1 MVDSIFD
8 RPMFGTPGTSE
19 EVDKAIHKAGIAPP
33 KNETVNQF
41 PQYSYDQI
49 YDDSF
54 VPFDEA
60 GIKTLLSTYVE
71 PDAIREAYA
80 EYKGQPKTAADF
92 AAEYDAFTPDVADP
106 DSNFKFENYLALA
119 RLGLG
124 LMQPTPGGAIA
135 PAVSKAGENF
145 LGDLAAIN
153 ERKRQQKAQ
162 LRQEEKED
170 EVAKRQYILSALKE
184 QQDLR
189 DSQEYDLFMKV
200 LQFNMD
206 SDQGNVKFRQELAKQ
221 NFAYKYDVDL
231 KAIENNAKL
240 IAERLKQDPKVFALK
255 PEGIDQSVRYVSG
268 FIGVDPEDNIKKPFI
283 PETVDTPDGPK
294 VVYKPAPLD
303 AVAATFNMTGDG
315 ALKQDIKLQIAQ
327 AEKINTGNQALAFI
341 EDIKLSI
348 AENRARVGLPGA
360 VKKVLQNVK
369 GTILDVADVLVAN
382 QLIDQDAYEAA
393 KSKIETSVFNDLA
406 SQYSTANPQ
415 RSGVDFYSDLESEEA
430 KIYQEFFVKPRQNY
444 DPALAANEIKLNSIY
459 YALARARKPTGRLNV
474 DDIKNA
480 KQSLQLYN
488 LDTSSDTVITALQSI
503 EYELRGFVDAQRNIY
518 EANNFN
524 EEFLFN
530 YKPERFHVT
539 VDLEATAP
547 GEVDALDPYANL
559 PEGVK

>member
-1 MVDSIFD
+1 MVDSIFN
-8 RPMFGTPGTSE
+8 RPMFSMGGSE
-19 EVDKAIHKAGIAPP
+19 DEDKAIDRAGIAPP
-33 KNETVNQF
+33 KNEIVNKF

-60 GIKTLLSTYVE
+60 GIRTLMSTYVE
-71 PDAIREAYA
+71 PDAIREAYS
-80 EYKGQPKTAADF
+80 EYKGKPKTAADF

-240 IAERLKQDPKVFALK
+240 IAERFKQDPKVFALK
-255 PEGIDQSVRYVSG
+255 PEGIDQSVKYVSG
-268 FIGVDPEDNIKKPFI
+268 FIGVDPEDGIKKPFI
-283 PETVDTPDGPK
+283 PEEVDGK
-294 VVYKPAPLD
+294 IIYKPAPLD

-406 SQYSTANPQ
+406 SQYGTANPQ

-524 EEFLFN
+524 DEFLFN

-547 GEVDALDPYANL
+547 DEVDALDPYANL

>member
-1 MVDSIFD
+1 MVDSIFN
-8 RPMFGTPGTSE
+8 RPMFSMGGSE
-19 EVDKAIHKAGIAPP
+19 DEDKAIDRAGIAPP
-33 KNETVNQF
+33 KNETVNKF

-60 GIKTLLSTYVE
+60 GIRTLMSTYVE
-71 PDAIREAYA
+71 PDAIREAYS

-135 PAVSKAGENF
+135 PAISKAGENF

-240 IAERLKQDPKVFALK
+240 IAERFKQDPKVFALK
-255 PEGIDQSVRYVSG
+255 PEGIDQSVKYVSG
-268 FIGVDPEDNIKKPFI
+268 FIGVDPADGIKKPFI
-283 PETVDTPDGPK
+283 PKEVDGK
-294 VVYKPAPLD
+294 VIYEPAPLD

>member
-8 RPMFGTPGTSE
+8 RPMFSMGGSE
-19 EVDKAIHKAGIAPP
+19 EEDKAIDRAGIAPP
-33 KNETVNQF
+33 KNETVNKF

-60 GIKTLLSTYVE
+60 GIRTLMSTYVE
-71 PDAIREAYA
+71 PDAIRQAYS
-80 EYKGQPKTAADF
+80 EYKGKPKTAADF

-106 DSNFKFENYLALA
+106 ESNFKFENYLALA

-135 PAVSKAGENF
+135 PAISKAGENF

-162 LRQEEKED
+162 LRKEEKAD
-170 EVAKRQYILSALKE
+170 EAAKRQYILSALKE

-206 SDQGNVKFRQELAKQ
+206 SDQGNIAFRRELAKQ

-231 KAIENNAKL
+231 KAIENNARL
-240 IAERLKQDPKVFALK
+240 IRERLEQDPKVFALK
-255 PEGIDQSVRYVSG
+255 PDGMDQSVRYVSG
-268 FIGVDPEDNIKKPFI
+268 FIGVDPEDGIKKPFI

-303 AVAATFNMTGDG
+303 AVAATFNMTGDS
-315 ALKQDIKLQIAQ
+315 ALKEDVKLQIAQ

-382 QLIDQDAYEAA
+382 ELIDQDAYEAA

-503 EYELRGFVDAQRNIY
+503 EYELRGFVDAQRKIY
-518 EANNFN
+518 DANNFN

-530 YKPERFHVT
+530 YKPERFHIT

-559 PEGVK
+559 PEDVK

>member
-1 MVDSIFD
+1 MVDSVFD

-19 EVDKAIHKAGIAPP
+19 EVDKAIDKKFKASAPS
-33 KNETVNQF
+33 KNEMSNQF

-60 GIKTLLSTYVE
+60 GIKTLFSTYTS
-71 PDAIREAYA
+71 PDAIRSAYS
-80 EYKGQPKTAADF
+80 EYAGKPKTAAEF
-92 AAEYDAFTPDVADP
+92 GAEYDAFTPDVAEP
-106 DSNFKFENYLALA
+106 DTNFKFENYLALA

-153 ERKRQQKAQ
+153 ERKRKQKEI

-170 EVAKRQYILSALKE
+170 EVAKRQYVLNALKE

-206 SDQGNVKFRQELAKQ
+206 SDQGNIAFRRELAKQ
-221 NFAYKYDVDL
+221 NYAYKYDVDL
-231 KAIENNAKL
+231 MAIENNAKL
-240 IAERLKQDPKVFALK
+240 IKERFEQDPKVFAIK
-255 PEGIDQSVRYVSG
+255 PEGTDQSVKYVSG
-268 FIGVDPEDNIKKPFI
+268 FIGVDPEDGIKKPFI
-283 PETVDTPDGPK
+283 PREVDGK
-294 VVYKPAPLD
+294 VIYEPAPLD

-315 ALKQDIKLQIAQ
+315 ALKEDIKLQIQQ

-341 EDIKLSI
+341 SDIKNSI
-348 AENRARVGLPGA
+348 ADNRARVGLPGA

-382 QLIDQDAYEAA
+382 DLIDQDAYESA

-406 SQYSTANPQ
+406 SQYGAANPQ
-415 RSGVDFYSDLESEEA
+415 RSGVDFYSDLESDEA

-474 DDIKNA
+474 DDIRNA

-503 EYELRGFVDAQRNIY
+503 EYELKGFVDAQRKIY
-518 EANNFN
+518 DANNFN

-530 YKPERFHVT
+530 YKPERFHVN
-539 VDLEATAP
+539 VDLPANQDVAP
-547 GEVDALDPYANL
+547 ADALDPYANL
-559 PEGVK
+559 PEEIE

>member
-8 RPMFGTPGTSE
+8 RPMFSMGGSE
-19 EVDKAIHKAGIAPP
+19 EEDKAIDRAGIAPP
-33 KNETVNQF
+33 KNETVNKF

-60 GIKTLLSTYVE
+60 GIRTLMSTYVE
-71 PDAIREAYA
+71 PDAIREAYS
-80 EYKGQPKTAADF
+80 EYKGKPKTAADF

-106 DSNFKFENYLALA
+106 ESNFKFENYLALA

-135 PAVSKAGENF
+135 PAISKAGENF

-162 LRQEEKED
+162 LRKEEKAD
-170 EVAKRQYILSALKE
+170 EAAKRQYILSALKE

-206 SDQGNVKFRQELAKQ
+206 SDQGNIAFRRELAKQ

-231 KAIENNAKL
+231 KAIENNARL
-240 IAERLKQDPKVFALK
+240 IRERLEQDPKVFALK
-255 PEGIDQSVRYVSG
+255 PDGMDQSVRYVSG
-268 FIGVDPEDNIKKPFI
+268 FIGVDPEDGIKKPFI

-303 AVAATFNMTGDG
+303 AVAATFNMTGDS
-315 ALKQDIKLQIAQ
+315 ALKEDVKLQIAQ

-382 QLIDQDAYEAA
+382 ELIDQDAYEAA

-503 EYELRGFVDAQRNIY
+503 EYELRGFVDAQRKIY
-518 EANNFN
+518 DANNFN

-530 YKPERFHVT
+530 YKPERFHIT

-559 PEGVK
+559 PEDVK

>member
-1 MVDSIFD
+1 MVESIFN
-8 RPMFGTPGTSE
+8 RPMFSMGGSE
-19 EVDKAIHKAGIAPP
+19 EEDKAIDKAGIAPP

-92 AAEYDAFTPDVADP
+92 AAEYDAFTPDVADA

-135 PAVSKAGENF
+135 PAISKAGENF

-170 EVAKRQYILSALKE
+170 EVAKRQYILTALKE

-189 DSQEYDLFMKV
+189 NAQEYDLFMKV

-206 SDQGNVKFRQELAKQ
+206 SDQGNIAFRRALAQQ

-231 KAIENNAKL
+231 KAIENNARL
-240 IAERLKQDPKVFALK
+240 IRERFEQDPKVFALK
-255 PEGIDQSVRYVSG
+255 PEGTDQSVRYVSG
-268 FIGVDPEDNIKKPFI
+268 FIGVDPEDGIKKPFI
-283 PETVDTPDGPK
+283 PKEVDGK
-294 VVYKPAPLD
+294 IIYEPAPLD

-315 ALKQDIKLQIAQ
+315 ALKEYIKLQIQQ

-382 QLIDQDAYEAA
+382 DLIDQDAYESA

-406 SQYSTANPQ
+406 SQYGAANPQ
-415 RSGVDFYSDLESEEA
+415 RSGVDFYSDLESDEA

-503 EYELRGFVDAQRNIY
+503 EYELRGFVEAQRKIY
-518 EANNFN
+518 DANNFN

-530 YKPERFHVT
+530 YKPERFHIT

-547 GEVDALDPYANL
+547 GDVDALDPYANL
-559 PEGVK
+559 PEGVE

>member
-19 EVDKAIHKAGIAPP
+19 EVDKAIDKAGIAPP

-60 GIKTLLSTYVE
+60 GIRTLMATYVD

-92 AAEYDAFTPDVADP
+92 AAEYDAFTPDVADA

-135 PAVSKAGENF
+135 PAITRAGENF
-145 LGDLAAIN
+145 LGDLASIN

-189 DSQEYDLFMKV
+189 NAQEYDLFMKV

-206 SDQGNVKFRQELAKQ
+206 SDQGNIAFRRALAQQ
-221 NFAYKYDVDL
+221 NYAYKYDVDL
-231 KAIENNAKL
+231 MAIENNAKL
-240 IAERLKQDPKVFALK
+240 IKERFEQDPKVFAIK
-255 PEGIDQSVRYVSG
+255 PEGMDQSVKYVSG
-268 FIGVDPEDNIKKPFI
+268 FIGVDPADGIKKPFI
-283 PETVDTPDGPK
+283 PKEVDGK
-294 VVYKPAPLD
+294 IIYEPAPLD

-315 ALKQDIKLQIAQ
+315 ALKEDIKLQIQQ

-382 QLIDQDAYEAA
+382 DLIDQDAYEAA

-406 SQYSTANPQ
+406 SQYSAANPQ
-415 RSGVDFYSDLESEEA
+415 RSGVDFYSDLESDEA

-503 EYELRGFVDAQRNIY
+503 EYELRGFVEAQRKIY
-518 EANNFN
+518 DANNFN

-547 GEVDALDPYANL
+547 GDVEALDPYANL
-559 PEGVK
+559 PEGVE

>member
-8 RPMFGTPGTSE
+8 RPMFSMGGSE
-19 EVDKAIHKAGIAPP
+19 DEDKAIDRAGIAPP
-33 KNETVNQF
+33 KNETVNKF

-60 GIKTLLSTYVE
+60 GIRTLMSTYVE
-71 PDAIREAYA
+71 PDAIREAYS

-240 IAERLKQDPKVFALK
+240 IAERFKQDPKVFALK
-255 PEGIDQSVRYVSG
+255 PEGIDQSVKYVSG
-268 FIGVDPEDNIKKPFI
+268 FIGVDPADGIKKPFI
-283 PETVDTPDGPK
+283 PKEVDGK
-294 VVYKPAPLD
+294 VIYEPAPLD

-315 ALKQDIKLQIAQ
+315 ALEQDIKLQIAQ

>member
-19 EVDKAIHKAGIAPP
+19 DIDKQIDRAGRAPE
-33 KNETVNQF
+33 KNEITNKF

-54 VPFDEA
+54 MPFDKE
-60 GIKTLLSTYVE
+60 GIATLMQTYTA
-71 PDAIREAYA
+71 PDAIRGAYE
-80 EYKGQPKTAADF
+80 EYAGQPKSAEQF
-92 AAEYDAFTPDVADP
+92 AAEYDALTPDVADP
-106 DSNFKFENYLALA
+106 DTNFKFENYLALA

-135 PAVSKAGENF
+135 PAISKAGENF

-153 ERKRQQKAQ
+153 ERKRQAKLVA
-162 LRQEEKED
+162 RQEEKED
-170 EVAKRQYILSALKE
+170 ERSKREYVLNALKE

-206 SDQGNVKFRQELAKQ
+206 SDQGNIAFRRELAKQ

-240 IAERLKQDPKVFALK
+240 IAERLEQTPKVFALK
-255 PEGIDQSVRYVSG
+255 PQGIDQSVKYVSG
-268 FIGVDPEDNIKKPFI
+268 FIGVDPADGIKKPFI
-283 PETVDTPDGPK
+283 PEEIDGK
-294 VVYKPAPLD
+294 IIYKPAPLD
-303 AVAATFNMTGDG
+303 AVAATFNMTGDN
-315 ALKQDIKLQIAQ
+315 ALKKDIKLQIQQ

-341 EDIKLSI
+341 SDIKLSI

-360 VKKVLQNVK
+360 VTKILQNVK

-382 QLIDQDAYEAA
+382 DVIDGEAYEAA
-393 KSKIETSVFNDLA
+393 KYKIENSVLNDLA
-406 SQYSTANPQ
+406 SQYGSANPE
-415 RSGVDFYSDLESEEA
+415 RSGVDFYSDLESQEA
-430 KIYQEFFVKPRQNY
+430 LIYQEFFVKPRQNY

-474 DDIKNA
+474 DDIRNA

-503 EYELRGFVDAQRNIY
+503 EYELKGFVDAQRNIY
-518 EANNFN
+518 DANNFN

-539 VDLEATAP
+539 VDLPANAATDTD
-547 GEVDALDPYANL
+547 VLDPYANL
-559 PEGVK
+559 PEDIEGG

>member
-1 MVDSIFD
+1 MVESIFN
-8 RPMFGTPGTSE
+8 RPMFSMGGSE
-19 EVDKAIHKAGIAPP
+19 EEDKAIDKAGIAPP

-92 AAEYDAFTPDVADP
+92 AAEYDAFTPDVADA

-135 PAVSKAGENF
+135 PAISRAGENF

-170 EVAKRQYILSALKE
+170 EVAKRQYILTALKE

-189 DSQEYDLFMKV
+189 NAQEYDLFMKV

-206 SDQGNVKFRQELAKQ
+206 SDQGNIAFRRELAKQ

-231 KAIENNAKL
+231 KAIENNARL
-240 IAERLKQDPKVFALK
+240 IRERLEQDPKVFAIK
-255 PEGIDQSVRYVSG
+255 PEGMDQSVRYVSG
-268 FIGVDPEDNIKKPFI
+268 FIGVDPADGIKKPFI
-283 PETVDTPDGPK
+283 PETVNTPDGPK

-303 AVAATFNMTGDG
+303 AVAATFNMTSDS
-315 ALKQDIKLQIAQ
+315 ALKEDVKLQIQQ

-382 QLIDQDAYEAA
+382 ELIDQDAYEAA

-406 SQYSTANPQ
+406 SQYGAANPQ
-415 RSGVDFYSDLESEEA
+415 RSGVDFYSDLESDEA

-503 EYELRGFVDAQRNIY
+503 EYELRGFVEAQRKIY
-518 EANNFN
+518 DANNFN

-539 VDLEATAP
+539 VNLEANAP
-547 GEVDALDPYANL
+547 GDVDALDPYANL
-559 PEGVK
+559 PEGVE

>member
-8 RPMFGTPGTSE
+8 RPMFSMGGSE
-19 EVDKAIHKAGIAPP
+19 EEDKAIDRAGIAPP
-33 KNETVNQF
+33 KNETVNKF

-60 GIKTLLSTYVE
+60 GIRTLMSTYVE
-71 PDAIREAYA
+71 PDAIRQAYS
-80 EYKGQPKTAADF
+80 EYKGKPKTAADF
-92 AAEYDAFTPDVADP
+92 AAEYDAFTPDVADA

-162 LRQEEKED
+162 LRQEEKAD
-170 EVAKRQYILSALKE
+170 EAAKRQYILSALKE

-206 SDQGNVKFRQELAKQ
+206 SDQGNIAFRRELAKQ

-231 KAIENNAKL
+231 KAIENNARL
-240 IAERLKQDPKVFALK
+240 IRERLEQDPKVFALK
-255 PEGIDQSVRYVSG
+255 PDGMDQSVRYVSG
-268 FIGVDPEDNIKKPFI
+268 FIGVDPEDGIKKPFI

-303 AVAATFNMTGDG
+303 AVAATFNMTGDS
-315 ALKQDIKLQIAQ
+315 ALKEDVKLQIQQ

-382 QLIDQDAYEAA
+382 ELIDQDAYEAA

-503 EYELRGFVDAQRNIY
+503 EYELRGFVDAQRKIY
-518 EANNFN
+518 DANNFN

-530 YKPERFHVT
+530 YKPERFHIT

-559 PEGVK
+559 PEDVK

>member
-1 MVDSIFD
+1 MVDSIFN
-8 RPMFGTPGTSE
+8 RPMFSMGGSE
-19 EVDKAIHKAGIAPP
+19 DEDKAIDRAGIAPP
-33 KNETVNQF
+33 KNETVNKF

-60 GIKTLLSTYVE
+60 GIRTLMSTYVE
-71 PDAIREAYA
+71 PDAIREAYS

-135 PAVSKAGENF
+135 PAISKAGENF

-255 PEGIDQSVRYVSG
+255 PKGIDQSVRYVSG
-268 FIGVDPEDNIKKPFI
+268 FIGVDPEDGIKKPFI

-393 KSKIETSVFNDLA
+393 KSKIEMSVFNDLA
-406 SQYSTANPQ
+406 SQYGTANPQ

>member
-8 RPMFGTPGTSE
+8 RPMFSMGGSE
-19 EVDKAIHKAGIAPP
+19 EEDKAIDKAGIAPP

-92 AAEYDAFTPDVADP
+92 AAEYDAFTPDVADA

-135 PAVSKAGENF
+135 PAISRAGENF

-170 EVAKRQYILSALKE
+170 EVAKRQYILTALKE

-189 DSQEYDLFMKV
+189 NAQEYDLFMKV

-206 SDQGNVKFRQELAKQ
+206 SDQGNIAFRRALAQQ

-231 KAIENNAKL
+231 KAIENNARL
-240 IAERLKQDPKVFALK
+240 IAERFKQDPKVFAIK
-255 PEGIDQSVRYVSG
+255 PEGIDQSVKYVSG
-268 FIGVDPEDNIKKPFI
+268 FIGVDPADGIKKPFI
-283 PETVDTPDGPK
+283 PKEVDGK
-294 VVYKPAPLD
+294 IIYEPAPLD

-315 ALKQDIKLQIAQ
+315 ALKEDIKLQIQQ

-382 QLIDQDAYEAA
+382 ELIDQDAYEAA

-406 SQYSTANPQ
+406 SQYGAANPQ
-415 RSGVDFYSDLESEEA
+415 RSGVDFYSDLESDEA

-503 EYELRGFVDAQRNIY
+503 EYELRGFVEAQRKIY
-518 EANNFN
+518 DANNFN

-539 VDLEATAP
+539 VNLEANAP
-547 GEVDALDPYANL
+547 GDVDALDPYANL
-559 PEGVK
+559 PEGVE

>member
-1 MVDSIFD
+1 MVESIFN
-8 RPMFGTPGTSE
+8 RPMFSMGGSE
-19 EVDKAIHKAGIAPP
+19 EEDKAIDKAGIAPP

-92 AAEYDAFTPDVADP
+92 AAEYDAFTPDVADA

-135 PAVSKAGENF
+135 PAISKAGENF

-170 EVAKRQYILSALKE
+170 EVAKRQYILTALKE

-189 DSQEYDLFMKV
+189 NAQEYDLFMKV

-206 SDQGNVKFRQELAKQ
+206 SDQGNIAFRRALAQQ

-231 KAIENNAKL
+231 KAIENNARL
-240 IAERLKQDPKVFALK
+240 IRERFEQDPKVFALK
-255 PEGIDQSVRYVSG
+255 PEGTDQSVRYVSG
-268 FIGVDPEDNIKKPFI
+268 FIGVDPEDGIKKPFI
-283 PETVDTPDGPK
+283 PKEVDGK
-294 VVYKPAPLD
+294 IIYEPAPLD

-315 ALKQDIKLQIAQ
+315 ALKEDIKLQIQQ

-369 GTILDVADVLVAN
+369 GTILDVADVLVADD
-382 QLIDQDAYEAA
+382 LIDQDAYA
-393 KSKIETSVFNDLA
+393 
-406 SQYSTANPQ
+406 
-415 RSGVDFYSDLESEEA
+415 G
-430 KIYQEFFVKPRQNY
+430 
-444 DPALAANEIKLNSIY
+444 
-459 YALARARKPTGRLNV
+459 
-474 DDIKNA
+474 
-480 KQSLQLYN
+480 
-488 LDTSSDTVITALQSI
+488 ALQIS
-503 EYELRGFVDAQRNIY
+503 RVFC
-518 EANNFN
+518 
-524 EEFLFN
+524 
-530 YKPERFHVT
+530 
-539 VDLEATAP
+539 
-547 GEVDALDPYANL
+547 
-559 PEGVK
+559 

>member
-1 MVDSIFD
+1 MVESIFN
-8 RPMFGTPGTSE
+8 RPMFSMGGSE
-19 EVDKAIHKAGIAPP
+19 EEDKAIDKAGIAPP

-92 AAEYDAFTPDVADP
+92 AAEYDAFTPDVADA

-135 PAVSKAGENF
+135 PAITRAGENF

-189 DSQEYDLFMKV
+189 NAQEYDLFMKV

-206 SDQGNVKFRQELAKQ
+206 SDQGNIAFRRALAEQ

-231 KAIENNAKL
+231 KAIENNARL
-240 IAERLKQDPKVFALK
+240 IRERFEQDPKVFALK
-255 PEGIDQSVRYVSG
+255 PEGMDQSVRYVSG
-268 FIGVDPEDNIKKPFI
+268 FIGVDPEDGIKKPFI
-283 PETVDTPDGPK
+283 PKEVDGK
-294 VVYKPAPLD
+294 IIYEPAPLD

-315 ALKQDIKLQIAQ
+315 ALKEDIKLQIQQ

-382 QLIDQDAYEAA
+382 ELIDQDAYEAA

-406 SQYSTANPQ
+406 SQYGAANPQ
-415 RSGVDFYSDLESEEA
+415 RSGVDFYSDLESDEA

-503 EYELRGFVDAQRNIY
+503 EYELRGFVEAQRKIY
-518 EANNFN
+518 DANNFN

-547 GEVDALDPYANL
+547 GDVDALDPYANL
-559 PEGVK
+559 PEGVE

>member
-8 RPMFGTPGTSE
+8 RPMFSMGGSE
-19 EVDKAIHKAGIAPP
+19 DEDKAIDRAGIAPP
-33 KNETVNQF
+33 KNETVNKF

-60 GIKTLLSTYVE
+60 GIKTLMSTYVE
-71 PDAIREAYA
+71 PDAIRQAYS
-80 EYKGQPKTAADF
+80 EYKGKPKTAADF

-135 PAVSKAGENF
+135 PAISKAGENF

-240 IAERLKQDPKVFALK
+240 IAERFKQDPKVFALK
-255 PEGIDQSVRYVSG
+255 PEGIDQSVKYVSG
-268 FIGVDPEDNIKKPFI
+268 FIGVDPEDGIKKPFI
-283 PETVDTPDGPK
+283 PEEVDGK
-294 VVYKPAPLD
+294 IIYKPAPLD

-503 EYELRGFVDAQRNIY
+503 EYELRGFVDAQKNIY

-524 EEFLFN
+524 DEFLFN

>member
-8 RPMFGTPGTSE
+8 RPMFSMGGSE
-19 EVDKAIHKAGIAPP
+19 EEDKAIDKVGIAPP

-60 GIKTLLSTYVE
+60 GIKTLMSTYVA

-92 AAEYDAFTPDVADP
+92 AAEYDAFTPDVADA

-135 PAVSKAGENF
+135 PAISRAGENF

-170 EVAKRQYILSALKE
+170 EVAKRQYILTALKE

-189 DSQEYDLFMKV
+189 NAQEYDLFMKV

-206 SDQGNVKFRQELAKQ
+206 SDQGNIAFRRELAKQ

-231 KAIENNAKL
+231 KAIENNARL
-240 IAERLKQDPKVFALK
+240 IRERLEQDPKVFAIK
-255 PEGIDQSVRYVSG
+255 PEGMDQSVRYVSG
-268 FIGVDPEDNIKKPFI
+268 FIGVDPADGIKKPFI
-283 PETVDTPDGPK
+283 PETVNTPDGPK

-303 AVAATFNMTGDG
+303 AVAATFNMTSDS
-315 ALKQDIKLQIAQ
+315 ALKEDVKLQIQQ

-382 QLIDQDAYEAA
+382 ELIDQDAYEAA

-406 SQYSTANPQ
+406 SQYGAANPQ
-415 RSGVDFYSDLESEEA
+415 RSGVDFYSDLESDEA

-503 EYELRGFVDAQRNIY
+503 EYELRGFVEAQRKIY
-518 EANNFN
+518 DANNFN

-530 YKPERFHVT
+530 YKPERFHIT

-547 GEVDALDPYANL
+547 GDVDALDPYANL
-559 PEGVK
+559 PEGVE

>member
-8 RPMFGTPGTSE
+8 RPMFSMGGSE
-19 EVDKAIHKAGIAPP
+19 DEDKAIDRVGIAPP
-33 KNETVNQF
+33 KNETVNKF

-60 GIKTLLSTYVE
+60 GIRTLMSTYVE
-71 PDAIREAYA
+71 PDAIREAYS
-80 EYKGQPKTAADF
+80 EYKGKPKTAADF

-255 PEGIDQSVRYVSG
+255 PEGIDQSVKYVSG
-268 FIGVDPEDNIKKPFI
+268 FIGVDPEDGIKKPFI

>member
-8 RPMFGTPGTSE
+8 RPMFSMGGSE
-19 EVDKAIHKAGIAPP
+19 EEDKAIDKAGIAPP

-92 AAEYDAFTPDVADP
+92 AAEYDAFTPDVADA
-106 DSNFKFENYLALA
+106 DSNFKFENYLSLA

-135 PAVSKAGENF
+135 PAISRAGENF

-170 EVAKRQYILSALKE
+170 EVAKRQYILTALKE

-189 DSQEYDLFMKV
+189 NAQEYDLFMKV

-206 SDQGNVKFRQELAKQ
+206 SDQGNIAFRRALAQQ

-231 KAIENNAKL
+231 KAIENNARL
-240 IAERLKQDPKVFALK
+240 IRERFEQDPKVFALK
-255 PEGIDQSVRYVSG
+255 PEGIDQSVKYVSG
-268 FIGVDPEDNIKKPFI
+268 FIGVDPADGIKKPFI
-283 PETVDTPDGPK
+283 PKEVDGK
-294 VVYKPAPLD
+294 IIYEPAPLD

-315 ALKQDIKLQIAQ
+315 ALKEDIKLQIQQ

-382 QLIDQDAYEAA
+382 ELIDQDAYEAA

-406 SQYSTANPQ
+406 SQYGAANPQ
-415 RSGVDFYSDLESEEA
+415 RSGVDFYSDLESDEA

-503 EYELRGFVDAQRNIY
+503 EYELRGFVEAQRKIY
-518 EANNFN
+518 DANNFN

-539 VDLEATAP
+539 VDLEANAP
-547 GEVDALDPYANL
+547 GDVDALDPYANL
-559 PEGVK
+559 PEGVE

>member
-1 MVDSIFD
+1 MVESIFN
-8 RPMFGTPGTSE
+8 RPMFSMGGSE
-19 EVDKAIHKAGIAPP
+19 AEDKAIDKAGIAPP

-92 AAEYDAFTPDVADP
+92 AAEYDAFTPDVADA

-135 PAVSKAGENF
+135 PAISKAGENF

-170 EVAKRQYILSALKE
+170 EVAKRQYILTALKE

-189 DSQEYDLFMKV
+189 NAQEYDLFMKV

-206 SDQGNVKFRQELAKQ
+206 SDQGNIAFRRALAQQ

-231 KAIENNAKL
+231 KAIENNARL
-240 IAERLKQDPKVFALK
+240 IRERFEQDPKVFALK
-255 PEGIDQSVRYVSG
+255 PEGTDQSVRYVSG
-268 FIGVDPEDNIKKPFI
+268 FIGVDPEDGIKKPFI
-283 PETVDTPDGPK
+283 PKEVDGK
-294 VVYKPAPLD
+294 IIYEPAPLD

-315 ALKQDIKLQIAQ
+315 ALKEDIKLQIQQ

-382 QLIDQDAYEAA
+382 DLIDQDAYESA

-406 SQYSTANPQ
+406 SQYGAANPQ
-415 RSGVDFYSDLESEEA
+415 RSGVDFYSDLESDEA

-503 EYELRGFVDAQRNIY
+503 EYELRGFVEAQRKIY
-518 EANNFN
+518 DANNFN

-530 YKPERFHVT
+530 YKPERFHIT

-547 GEVDALDPYANL
+547 GDVDALDPYANL
-559 PEGVK
+559 PEGVE

>member
-1 MVDSIFD
+1 MVESIFN
-8 RPMFGTPGTSE
+8 RPMFSMGGSE
-19 EVDKAIHKAGIAPP
+19 EEDKAIDKAGIAPP

-92 AAEYDAFTPDVADP
+92 AAEYDAFTPDVADA

-135 PAVSKAGENF
+135 PAISKAGENF

-170 EVAKRQYILSALKE
+170 EVAKRQYILTALKE

-189 DSQEYDLFMKV
+189 NAQEYDLFMKV

-206 SDQGNVKFRQELAKQ
+206 SDQGNIAFRRALAQQ

-231 KAIENNAKL
+231 KAIENNARL
-240 IAERLKQDPKVFALK
+240 IRERFEQDPKVFALK
-255 PEGIDQSVRYVSG
+255 PEGTDQSVRYVSG
-268 FIGVDPEDNIKKPFI
+268 FIGVDPEDGIKKPFI
-283 PETVDTPDGPK
+283 PKEVDGK
-294 VVYKPAPLD
+294 IIYEPAPLD

-315 ALKQDIKLQIAQ
+315 ALKEDIKLQIQQ

-382 QLIDQDAYEAA
+382 DLIDQDAYESA

-406 SQYSTANPQ
+406 SQYGAANPQ
-415 RSGVDFYSDLESEEA
+415 RSGVDFYSDLESDEA

-503 EYELRGFVDAQRNIY
+503 EYELRGFVEAQRKIY
-518 EANNFN
+518 DANNFN

-530 YKPERFHVT
+530 YKPERFHIT

-547 GEVDALDPYANL
+547 GDVDALDPYANL
-559 PEGVK
+559 PEGVE

>member
-19 EVDKAIHKAGIAPP
+19 EVDKAIDKAGIAPP
-33 KNETVNQF
+33 KNETVNKF

-60 GIKTLLSTYVE
+60 GIRTLMSTYVE

-80 EYKGQPKTAADF
+80 EYKGKPKTAADF

-240 IAERLKQDPKVFALK
+240 IAERFKQDPKVFALK

-268 FIGVDPEDNIKKPFI
+268 FIGVDPEDGIKKPFI
-283 PETVDTPDGPK
+283 PKEVDGK
-294 VVYKPAPLD
+294 IIYEPAPLD

>member
-19 EVDKAIHKAGIAPP
+19 EVDKAIDKAGIAPP

-92 AAEYDAFTPDVADP
+92 AAEYDAFTPDVADA

-135 PAVSKAGENF
+135 PAISKAGENF

-170 EVAKRQYILSALKE
+170 EVAKRQYILTALKE

-189 DSQEYDLFMKV
+189 NAQEYDLFMKV

-206 SDQGNVKFRQELAKQ
+206 SDQGNIAFRRALAQQ

-231 KAIENNAKL
+231 KAIENNARL
-240 IAERLKQDPKVFALK
+240 IRERFEQDPKVFALK
-255 PEGIDQSVRYVSG
+255 PEGTDQSVRYVSG
-268 FIGVDPEDNIKKPFI
+268 FIGVDPEDGIKKPFI
-283 PETVDTPDGPK
+283 PKEVDGK
-294 VVYKPAPLD
+294 IIYEPAPLD

-315 ALKQDIKLQIAQ
+315 ALKEDIKLQIQQ

-382 QLIDQDAYEAA
+382 DLIDQDAYESA

-406 SQYSTANPQ
+406 SQYGAANPQ
-415 RSGVDFYSDLESEEA
+415 RSGVDFYSDLESDEA

-503 EYELRGFVDAQRNIY
+503 EYELRGFVEAQRKIY
-518 EANNFN
+518 DANNFN

-530 YKPERFHVT
+530 YKPERFHIT

-547 GEVDALDPYANL
+547 GDVDALDPYANL
-559 PEGVK
+559 PEGVE

>member
-1 MVDSIFD
+1 
-8 RPMFGTPGTSE
+8 MFSMGGSE
-19 EVDKAIHKAGIAPP
+19 DEDKAIDRAGIAPP
-33 KNETVNQF
+33 KNETVNKF

-60 GIKTLLSTYVE
+60 GIRTLMSTYVE
-71 PDAIREAYA
+71 PDAIREAYS

-240 IAERLKQDPKVFALK
+240 IAERFKQDPKVFALK
-255 PEGIDQSVRYVSG
+255 PEGIDQSVKYVSG
-268 FIGVDPEDNIKKPFI
+268 FIGVDPADGIKKPFI
-283 PETVDTPDGPK
+283 PKEVDGK
-294 VVYKPAPLD
+294 VIYEPAPLD

>member
-19 EVDKAIHKAGIAPP
+19 EVDKAIDKAGIAPP
-33 KNETVNQF
+33 KNETVNKF

-60 GIKTLLSTYVE
+60 GIKTLMSTYVE
-71 PDAIREAYA
+71 PDAIREAYS

-240 IAERLKQDPKVFALK
+240 IAERFKQDPKVFALK
-255 PEGIDQSVRYVSG
+255 PEGIDQSVKYVSG
-268 FIGVDPEDNIKKPFI
+268 FIGVDPADGIKKPFI
-283 PETVDTPDGPK
+283 PEEVDGK
-294 VVYKPAPLD
+294 IIYKPAPLD

>member
-19 EVDKAIHKAGIAPP
+19 EVDKAIDKAGIAPP
-33 KNETVNQF
+33 KNETVNKF

-60 GIKTLLSTYVE
+60 GIRTLMSTYVE
-71 PDAIREAYA
+71 PDAIREAYS
-80 EYKGQPKTAADF
+80 EYKGKPKTAADF

-106 DSNFKFENYLALA
+106 DTNFKFENYLALA

-240 IAERLKQDPKVFALK
+240 IAERFKQDPKVFALK
-255 PEGIDQSVRYVSG
+255 PEGIDQSVKYVSG
-268 FIGVDPEDNIKKPFI
+268 FIGVDPADNIKKPFI
-283 PETVDTPDGPK
+283 PKEVDGK
-294 VVYKPAPLD
+294 IIYEPAPLD

>member
-8 RPMFGTPGTSE
+8 RPMFSMGGSE
-19 EVDKAIHKAGIAPP
+19 EEDKAIDRAGIAPP
-33 KNETVNQF
+33 KNETVNKF

-60 GIKTLLSTYVE
+60 GIRTLMSTYVE
-71 PDAIREAYA
+71 PDAIRQAYS
-80 EYKGQPKTAADF
+80 EYKGKPKTAADF

-106 DSNFKFENYLALA
+106 ESNFKFENYLALA

-135 PAVSKAGENF
+135 PAISKAGENF

-162 LRQEEKED
+162 LRKEEKAD
-170 EVAKRQYILSALKE
+170 EAAKRQYILSALKE

-206 SDQGNVKFRQELAKQ
+206 SDQGNIAFRRELAKQ

-231 KAIENNAKL
+231 KAIENNARL
-240 IAERLKQDPKVFALK
+240 IRERLEQDPKVFALK
-255 PEGIDQSVRYVSG
+255 PDGMDQSVRYVSG
-268 FIGVDPEDNIKKPFI
+268 FIGVDPEDGIKKPFI

-303 AVAATFNMTGDG
+303 AVAATFNMTGDS
-315 ALKQDIKLQIAQ
+315 ALKEDVKLQIAQ

-382 QLIDQDAYEAA
+382 ELIDQDAYEAA

-415 RSGVDFYSDLESEEA
+415 RSGVDFYSDLESDEA

-503 EYELRGFVDAQRNIY
+503 EYELRGFVDAQRKIY
-518 EANNFN
+518 DANNFN

-530 YKPERFHVT
+530 YKPERFHIT

-559 PEGVK
+559 PEDVK

>member
-8 RPMFGTPGTSE
+8 RPMFSMGGSE
-19 EVDKAIHKAGIAPP
+19 AEDKAIDKAGIAPP

-92 AAEYDAFTPDVADP
+92 AAEYDAFTPDVADA

-135 PAVSKAGENF
+135 PAISKAGENF

-170 EVAKRQYILSALKE
+170 EVAKRQYILTALKE

-189 DSQEYDLFMKV
+189 NAQEYDLFMKV

-206 SDQGNVKFRQELAKQ
+206 SDQGNIAFRRALAQQ

-231 KAIENNAKL
+231 KAIENNARL
-240 IAERLKQDPKVFALK
+240 IRERFEQDPKVFALK
-255 PEGIDQSVRYVSG
+255 PEGTDQSVRYVSG
-268 FIGVDPEDNIKKPFI
+268 FIGVDPEDGIKKPFI
-283 PETVDTPDGPK
+283 PKEVDGK
-294 VVYKPAPLD
+294 IIYEPAPLD

-315 ALKQDIKLQIAQ
+315 ALKEDIKLQIQQ

-382 QLIDQDAYEAA
+382 ELIDQDAYESA

-406 SQYSTANPQ
+406 SQYSSANPQ
-415 RSGVDFYSDLESEEA
+415 RSGVDFYSDLESDEA

-503 EYELRGFVDAQRNIY
+503 EYELRGFVEAQRKIY
-518 EANNFN
+518 DANNFN

-530 YKPERFHVT
+530 YKPERFHIT
-539 VDLEATAP
+539 VDLEANAP
-547 GEVDALDPYANL
+547 GDVDALDPYANL
-559 PEGVK
+559 PEGVE

>member
-8 RPMFGTPGTSE
+8 RPMFSMGGSE
-19 EVDKAIHKAGIAPP
+19 EEDKAIDKAGIAPP

-92 AAEYDAFTPDVADP
+92 AAEYDAFTPDVADA

-135 PAVSKAGENF
+135 PAISKAGENF

-170 EVAKRQYILSALKE
+170 EVAKRQYILTALKE

-189 DSQEYDLFMKV
+189 NAQEYDLFMKV

-206 SDQGNVKFRQELAKQ
+206 SDQGNIAFRRALAQQ

-231 KAIENNAKL
+231 KAIENNARL
-240 IAERLKQDPKVFALK
+240 IRERFEQDPKVFALK
-255 PEGIDQSVRYVSG
+255 PEGIDQSVKYVSG
-268 FIGVDPEDNIKKPFI
+268 FIGVDPADGIKKPFI
-283 PETVDTPDGPK
+283 PKEVDGK
-294 VVYKPAPLD
+294 IIYEPAPLD

-315 ALKQDIKLQIAQ
+315 ALKEDIKLQIQQ

-382 QLIDQDAYEAA
+382 ELIDQDAYEAA

-406 SQYSTANPQ
+406 SQYGAANPQ
-415 RSGVDFYSDLESEEA
+415 RSGVDFYSDLESDEA
-430 KIYQEFFVKPRQNY
+430 KIYQEFFVKPRQNF

-503 EYELRGFVDAQRNIY
+503 EYELRGFVEAQRKIY
-518 EANNFN
+518 DANNFN

-539 VDLEATAP
+539 VDLEANAP
-547 GEVDALDPYANL
+547 GDVDALDPYANL
-559 PEGVK
+559 PEGVE

>member
-1 MVDSIFD
+1 
-8 RPMFGTPGTSE
+8 MFSMGGSE
-19 EVDKAIHKAGIAPP
+19 EEDKAIDKAGIAPP

-92 AAEYDAFTPDVADP
+92 AAEYDAFTPDVADA

-135 PAVSKAGENF
+135 PAISKAGENF

-170 EVAKRQYILSALKE
+170 EVAKRQYILTALKE

-189 DSQEYDLFMKV
+189 NAQEYDLFMKV

-206 SDQGNVKFRQELAKQ
+206 SDQGNIAFRRALAQQ

-231 KAIENNAKL
+231 KAIENNARL
-240 IAERLKQDPKVFALK
+240 IRERFEQDPKVFALK
-255 PEGIDQSVRYVSG
+255 PEGTDQSVRYVSG
-268 FIGVDPEDNIKKPFI
+268 FIGVDPEDGIKKPFI
-283 PETVDTPDGPK
+283 PKEVDGK
-294 VVYKPAPLD
+294 IIYEPAPLD

-315 ALKQDIKLQIAQ
+315 ALKEDIKLQIQQ

-382 QLIDQDAYEAA
+382 DLIDQDAYESA

-406 SQYSTANPQ
+406 SQYGAANPQ
-415 RSGVDFYSDLESEEA
+415 RSGVDFYSDLESDEA

-503 EYELRGFVDAQRNIY
+503 EYELRGFVEAQRKIY
-518 EANNFN
+518 DANNFN

-530 YKPERFHVT
+530 YKPERFHIT

-547 GEVDALDPYANL
+547 GDVDALDPYANL
-559 PEGVK
+559 PEGVE

>member
-1 MVDSIFD
+1 MVDSVFD

-19 EVDKAIHKAGIAPP
+19 EVDKAIDKKFKASAPS
-33 KNETVNQF
+33 KNEMSNQF

-60 GIKTLLSTYVE
+60 GIKTLFSTYTS
-71 PDAIREAYA
+71 PDAIRGAYS
-80 EYKGQPKTAADF
+80 EYAGKPKTAAEF

-106 DSNFKFENYLALA
+106 DTNFKFDNYLALA

-135 PAVSKAGENF
+135 PAISKAGENF

-153 ERKRQQKAQ
+153 ERKRQAKLAA
-162 LRQEEKED
+162 RQEEKED
-170 EVAKRQYILSALKE
+170 EVAKRQYVLNALKE

-206 SDQGNVKFRQELAKQ
+206 SDQGNIAFRRELAKQ
-221 NFAYKYDVDL
+221 NYAYKYDVDL
-231 KAIENNAKL
+231 MAIENNAKL
-240 IAERLKQDPKVFALK
+240 IAERFKQDPKVFALK
-255 PEGIDQSVRYVSG
+255 PEGIDQSVKYVSG
-268 FIGVDPEDNIKKPFI
+268 FIGVDPADGIKKPFI
-283 PETVDTPDGPK
+283 PREVDGK
-294 VVYKPAPLD
+294 VIYEPAPLN

-315 ALKQDIKLQIAQ
+315 ALKQDIKLQITQ
-327 AEKINTGNQALAFI
+327 AEKINTGNQALAFV

-348 AENRARVGLPGA
+348 AENRARVGLPGR

-382 QLIDQDAYEAA
+382 ELIDQDAYEAA
-393 KSKIETSVFNDLA
+393 KSKIETSVLNDLA
-406 SQYSTANPQ
+406 SQYGTANPQ
-415 RSGVDFYSDLESEEA
+415 RSGVDFYSDLESPESL
-430 KIYQEFFVKPRQNY
+430 IYQKFFVQPRQNY
-444 DPALAANEIKLNSIY
+444 DPAIAANEIKLNSIY

-474 DDIKNA
+474 DDVNNA
-480 KQSLQLYN
+480 KASLQLYN

-503 EYELRGFVDAQRNIY
+503 EYELRGFVEAQRKIY
-518 EANNFN
+518 DANNFN

-539 VDLEATAP
+539 VDLEANTP
-547 GEVDALDPYANL
+547 GDVDALDPYAKL
-559 PEGVK
+559 PEEIE

>member
-1 MVDSIFD
+1 MVESIFN
-8 RPMFGTPGTSE
+8 RPMFSMGGSE
-19 EVDKAIHKAGIAPP
+19 EEDKAIDKAGIAPP

-92 AAEYDAFTPDVADP
+92 AAEYDAFTPDVADA

-135 PAVSKAGENF
+135 PAISKAGENF

-170 EVAKRQYILSALKE
+170 EVAKRQYILTALKE

-189 DSQEYDLFMKV
+189 NAQEYDLFMKV
-200 LQFNMD
+200 LQLNMD
-206 SDQGNVKFRQELAKQ
+206 SDQGNIAFRRALAQQ

-231 KAIENNAKL
+231 KAIENNARL
-240 IAERLKQDPKVFALK
+240 IRERFEQDPKVFALK
-255 PEGIDQSVRYVSG
+255 PEGTDQSVRYVSG
-268 FIGVDPEDNIKKPFI
+268 FIGVDPEDGIKKPFI
-283 PETVDTPDGPK
+283 PKEVDGK
-294 VVYKPAPLD
+294 IIYEPAPLD

-315 ALKQDIKLQIAQ
+315 ALKEDIKLQIQQ

-382 QLIDQDAYEAA
+382 DLIDQDAYESA

-406 SQYSTANPQ
+406 SQYGAANPQ
-415 RSGVDFYSDLESEEA
+415 RSGVDFYSDLESDEA

-503 EYELRGFVDAQRNIY
+503 EYELRGFVEAQRKIY
-518 EANNFN
+518 DANNFN

-530 YKPERFHVT
+530 YKPERFHIT

-547 GEVDALDPYANL
+547 GDVDALDPYANL
-559 PEGVK
+559 PEGVE

>member
-19 EVDKAIHKAGIAPP
+19 DIDKQIDRSGRAPE
-33 KNETVNQF
+33 KNEITNKF

-60 GIKTLLSTYVE
+60 GIRTLMSTYVE
-71 PDAIREAYA
+71 PDAIREAYS

-92 AAEYDAFTPDVADP
+92 AAEYDAFTPDIADP

-240 IAERLKQDPKVFALK
+240 IAERFKQDPKVFALK
-255 PEGIDQSVRYVSG
+255 PEGIDQSVKYVSG
-268 FIGVDPEDNIKKPFI
+268 FIGVDPEDGIKKPFI
-283 PETVDTPDGPK
+283 PKEVDGK
-294 VVYKPAPLD
+294 VIYEPAPLD